1 MAEVALIGDAREAR
15 MSTYAERRAQWAE
28 FRARREREEATRRV
42 LAREAHIQRLIEEHR
57 DAPPPPVRDVQWSAL
72 PPAQSD
78 HPLYERAVQ
87 LVLSG
92 RSVREVA
99 DLLGLHRSRV
109 QRWTRGL
116 KR

>member
-1 MAEVALIGDAREAR
+1 
-15 MSTYAERRAQWAE
+15 MSTYAERRAQWARL
-28 FRARREREEATRRV
+28 RAQQVEQSRMRREW
-42 LAREAHIQRLIEEHR
+42 AREAHIQRLIEEHR
-57 DAPPPPVRDVQWSAL
+57 NAPPPPVRAFVWSTR
-72 PPAQSD
+72 PPAKSK

-99 DLLGLHRSRV
+99 EELGIHRSRV
-109 QRWTRGL
+109 QRWTQGM

>member
-1 MAEVALIGDAREAR
+1 

-57 DAPPPPVRDVQWSAL
+57 NVPPPPVREVQWSER
-72 PPAQSD
+72 PPARSD

-87 LVLSG
+87 LVISG

-99 DLLGLHRSRV
+99 EELGISRSRV
-109 QRWTRGL
+109 QRWTRGM

>member
-1 MAEVALIGDAREAR
+1 

-57 DAPPPPVRDVQWSAL
+57 NAPPPPVRELVWSDR
-72 PPAQSD
+72 PPAKSD

-92 RSVREVA
+92 KSVREVA
-99 DLLGLHRSRV
+99 EELGITRSRV
-109 QRWTRGL
+109 QRWTRGM